1 MGDTCQASPHLRKSG
16 FRQVGENVGHGSK
29 LDKRALV
36 DKTSEHCNKNKAAD
50 VGALRGKEGGRRKAK
65 TPLCSGKNQII
76 SSSKKGDSQE
86 RKIAE
91 IPTGERK
98 GERKVEKESKA
109 DFKDMSPEEQVLV
122 VRHKLEK
129 IIHGREKEENKAIN
143 LLKLLDRINLTKPL
157 LEATK
162 IDLTLEAMKFTIK
175 NPAIKERS
183 SILLGKIKPS
193 VISKVPSQ
201 TNSTEW
207 REQEA
212 EYKEDA
218 NSEPVFSKLGFWMNK
233 LMDTGRNLEL
243 LDKQM
248 ENFSVTVKKSVP
260 SASANIRSKSPT
272 IDELL
277 DTKNNNNKK
286 EVENNNKQ
294 KEVESDLDILS
305 SGLDKMLL
313 EDKRNEE
320 AVLKEK
326 KKEEIAKERNISDE
340 IDQICE
346 SVTGVSLNSKNK
358 DEKLFSV
365 AAIVKTKNETGKKLK
380 ENKDGE
386 SLSERIEAVQVKEKL
401 ISIKTFLDTAVG
413 TEDKESLMKHLEEMG
428 SMNVTF
434 DQLQNTKIGVSLNC
448 LRKDTED
455 TEILA
460 LSKKILRCWKKLIPK
475 APKNEEPLVAV
486 DEISEKKEVPAKMAE
501 DEIRTHFKKML
512 LVALKENKSLPER
525 SWVSTDE
532 LAEAIEKAVF
542 AQFLETNS
550 KYRNQVNSRVYNI
563 KKNLTLQE
571 NLLIGNITPE
581 EVAVMNHDEMASE
594 NLKKMRAELA
604 KKGFEA
610 VVTTHDPDD
619 MFCTCRICLPPF
631 LHA

>member
-36 DKTSEHCNKNKAAD
+36 DKTAEHCNKSKAAA

-76 SSSKKGDSQE
+76 SGSKKGDSQE

-193 VISKVPSQ
+193 VISKDPTQ

-207 REQEA
+207 REPA
-212 EYKEDA
+212 EYKEDV

-233 LMDTGRNLEL
+233 LMDTGRNLEV

-260 SASANIRSKSPT
+260 SATANFRSKSPT

-365 AAIVKTKNETGKKLK
+365 AAVVKTKNETGKKLK

-401 ISIKTFLDTAVG
+401 ISIKTFLDTVG
-413 TEDKESLMKHLEEMG
+413 TADKESLMKHLEEMG